1 MVTTS
6 VVVVIVGKCF
16 QMMMMMMMMMMIS
29 QSQRNDMSVAYCRRG
44 SVVRVSSHWNDMDMV
59 VAIVT
64 ICLGGVHGD
73 FLIQL

>member
-1 MVTTS
+1 
-6 VVVVIVGKCF
+6 
-16 QMMMMMMMMMMIS
+16 
-29 QSQRNDMSVAYCRRG
+29 
-44 SVVRVSSHWNDMDMV
+44 VRVSSHWNDMDMV